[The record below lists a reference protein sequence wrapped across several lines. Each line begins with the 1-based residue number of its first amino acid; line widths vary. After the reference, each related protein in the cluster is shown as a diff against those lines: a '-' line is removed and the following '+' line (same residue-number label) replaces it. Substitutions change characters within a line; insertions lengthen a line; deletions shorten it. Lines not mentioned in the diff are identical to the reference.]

1 MSLLT
6 DGTNYFLQPNG
17 GAAVELSY
25 DGAPVT
31 VGEFAQYGE
40 WTPIAAAQTASGY
53 EVAWAIPGADQYQIW
68 LTDSSGNE
76 LSIPFVGSGAQVES
90 YEASFNDD
98 LNGDG
103 TIGILPPPDRTVI
116 QSSGSMSLLTD
127 GTNYFLQPNGG
138 AAVELSY
145 DGAPVTVGEFAQYG
159 EWTPI
164 AAAQTAS
171 GYEVAWAIPGADQ
184 YQIWLTDSS
193 GNELSIPFVGSGA
206 QVESYEASFNDDLNG
221 DGTIGILPPPA
232 RR

>member
-1 MSLLT
+1 MSLLAA
-6 DGTNYFLQPNG
+6 GSNYLLQPNG

-25 DGAPVT
+25 NGAPVT
-31 VGEFAQYGE
+31 VGEFAQYGA

-53 EVAWAIPGADQYQIW
+53 EVAWAIPGADQYQVW

-76 LSIPFVGSGAQVES
+76 TSIPFVGSGAQVES

-103 TIGILPPPDRTVI
+103 TIGIPTAPTVI
-116 QSSGSMSLLTD
+116 ESSGSMSLLAD
-127 GTNYFLQPNGG
+127 GTNYLLQPNGG

-145 DGAPVTVGEFAQYG
+145 NGAPVTVGEFAQYG
-159 EWTPI
+159 AWTPI

-184 YQIWLTDSS
+184 YQVWLTDSS
-193 GNELSIPFVGSGA
+193 GNETLDPLRGVGRPGEI
-206 QVESYEASFNDDLNG
+206 V
-221 DGTIGILPPPA
+221 
-232 RR
+232 